1 MIYENDTYIHTYD
14 GRRHKYRKD
23 AGTLRPAIFATFC
36 STNEFRFCMPTLS
49 KWIRDTLIYEK
60 AFLVSKSKTIL
71 RGIDARRN
79 FLRPLNCT
87 WYVYQSC
94 SRGIFKIL
102 AFIPTCIPACRVPYP
117 VVCPHYARIILKP
130 ELIYFSIS

>member
-1 MIYENDTYIHTYD
+1 MIHTYIRMME
-14 GRRHKYRKD
+14 GGTKYRKD

-71 RGIDARRN
+71 RGIDAGG
-79 FLRPLNCT
+79 T
-87 WYVYQSC
+87 
-94 SRGIFKIL
+94 
-102 AFIPTCIPACRVPYP
+102 
-117 VVCPHYARIILKP
+117 
-130 ELIYFSIS
+130 FSGL